1 MSNTIGLLKKISDEC
16 ASKKSGVLNPK
27 LKLQDVQFH
36 INKQVN
42 NRLKIRR
49 KMNYN
54 IILIISQPIPENI
67 TGCKLVN
74 QQQFCY

>member
-27 LKLQDVQFH
+27 L
-36 INKQVN
+36 KQVN

>member
-16 ASKKSGVLNPK
+16 ASKKSEVLNPK
-27 LKLQDVQFH
+27 L
-36 INKQVN
+36 KQVN